1 MSLDNK
7 EVSQIAYLSRLQV
20 EEISLE
26 SITAD
31 LNNILNLVEQLS
43 ELDTDSVE
51 PMSHPLN
58 MTQRLREDKVT
69 ETDQS
74 ESFQSIAPK
83 TGKSHYLVP
92 TVIE

>member
-20 EEISLE
+20 EESSLE

-51 PMSHPLN
+51 PMAHPLS
-58 MTQRLREDKVT
+58 MTQRLREDEVT

>member
-7 EVSQIAYLSRLQV
+7 EVTQIAYLSRLQV
-20 EEISLE
+20 EESSLE

-51 PMSHPLN
+51 PMAHPIK
-58 MTQRLREDKVT
+58 MTQRLREDEVT

>member
-20 EEISLE
+20 EESSLE

-51 PMSHPLN
+51 PMAHPIK
-58 MTQRLREDKVT
+58 MTQRLREDVVT
-69 ETDQS
+69 EIDQS

-83 TGKSHYLVP
+83 IGKSHYLVP

>member
-1 MSLDNK
+1 MSLDNN

-20 EEISLE
+20 EESSLE

-58 MTQRLREDKVT
+58 MTQRLREDEVT

>member
-20 EEISLE
+20 EESSLE
-26 SITAD
+26 SITVD

-51 PMSHPLN
+51 PMAHPIK
-58 MTQRLREDKVT
+58 MTQRLREDVVT

>member
-20 EEISLE
+20 EESSLE
-26 SITAD
+26 SITGD

-51 PMSHPLN
+51 PMAHPIKT
-58 MTQRLREDKVT
+58 TQRLREDEVT

>member
-20 EEISLE
+20 EESSLE

-51 PMSHPLN
+51 PMAHPLN
-58 MTQRLREDKVT
+58 MIQRLREDEVT

>member
-20 EEISLE
+20 EEDSLE

-74 ESFQSIAPK
+74 DSFQSIAPK

>member
-7 EVSQIAYLSRLQV
+7 EVSHIAYLSRLQV
-20 EEISLE
+20 EESSLE

-51 PMSHPLN
+51 PMAHPIK
-58 MTQRLREDKVT
+58 MTQRLREDEVT

>member
-7 EVSQIAYLSRLQV
+7 EVCQIAYLSRLQV
-20 EEISLE
+20 EESSLE

-31 LNNILNLVEQLS
+31 LNNILNLVELLS

-51 PMSHPLN
+51 PMAHPLN
-58 MTQRLREDKVT
+58 MTQRLREDVVT

-83 TGKSHYLVP
+83 TGKFHYLVP

>member
-20 EEISLE
+20 EESSLE

-31 LNNILNLVEQLS
+31 LNNILDLVEQLS

-51 PMSHPLN
+51 PMAHPIK
-58 MTQRLREDKVT
+58 MTQRLREDEVT

>member
-20 EEISLE
+20 EESSLE

-51 PMSHPLN
+51 PMAHPLN
-58 MTQRLREDKVT
+58 MTQRLREDEVT
-69 ETDQS
+69 EKDQS

-83 TGKSHYLVP
+83 TGKSYYLVP

>member
-20 EEISLE
+20 EESSLE

-31 LNNILNLVEQLS
+31 LNNILDLVEQLS

-51 PMSHPLN
+51 PMAHPLN
-58 MTQRLREDKVT
+58 MIQRLRVDEVT

>member
-1 MSLDNK
+1 MSIDNK

-20 EEISLE
+20 EESSLE

-51 PMSHPLN
+51 PMAHPIK
-58 MTQRLREDKVT
+58 MTQRLREDEVT

>member
-20 EEISLE
+20 EESSLE

-31 LNNILNLVEQLS
+31 LNNILNLVEQLA
-43 ELDTDSVE
+43 ELDTDSVK
-51 PMSHPLN
+51 PMAHPIK
-58 MTQRLREDKVT
+58 MTQRLREDEVT

>member
-7 EVSQIAYLSRLQV
+7 EVAQIAYLSRLQV
-20 EEISLE
+20 EESSLE

-51 PMSHPLN
+51 PMAHPIKT
-58 MTQRLREDKVT
+58 TQRLREDEVT

>member
-20 EEISLE
+20 EENSLE

-58 MTQRLREDKVT
+58 MTQRLREDEVT
-69 ETDQS
+69 EKDQS
-74 ESFQSIAPK
+74 ELFQNIAPK
-83 TGKSHYLVP
+83 TGKSHYLIP

>member
-7 EVSQIAYLSRLQV
+7 EVSQIAYLSRIQV
-20 EEISLE
+20 EESSLE

-43 ELDTDSVE
+43 ELDTDLVE

-58 MTQRLREDKVT
+58 MTQRLREDEVT

-74 ESFQSIAPK
+74 ELFQSIAPK

>member
-1 MSLDNK
+1 MPLDNK
-7 EVSQIAYLSRLQV
+7 EVCQIAYLSRLQV
-20 EEISLE
+20 EEDSLE
-26 SITAD
+26 SITSD

-43 ELDTDSVE
+43 QLDTDSVE
-51 PMSHPLN
+51 PMAHPIK
-58 MTQRLREDKVT
+58 MTQRLREDEVT
-69 ETDQS
+69 EIDQS

>member
-7 EVSQIAYLSRLQV
+7 EVAQIAYLSRLQV
-20 EEISLE
+20 EESSLE

-43 ELDTDSVE
+43 ELDTDLVE
-51 PMSHPLN
+51 PMAHPIK
-58 MTQRLREDKVT
+58 MTQRLREDEVT